1 MRIVRFS
8 PAKWPSRCAAK
19 WPFRLGHSLDKLWSM
34 NASTAFTSTSALVAP
49 DRDAV
54 RAALIQLSDA
64 LGGVPVTAV
73 ECAVGDFTSVAR
85 GKSVGHQDFVGMA
98 GCRLP
103 SVVFGLTLT
112 AGEPEAVFG
121 PLLPASYLDIDLV
134 PDLATLCPQP
144 GRQGTGA
151 VICEPVGPLHAERY
165 GRAICASELS
175 PRAALRRVLAR
186 LDKAGLVATVAPE
199 LELFLVDRREVD
211 GQVTLHAPASREGAP
226 ARERACEAY
235 SLERTGHFAD
245 YFEALFAACHLQG
258 IPVCGYAHE
267 AAYSQYEVNFM
278 PGEPL
283 AQADAVFRFKRLA
296 RQVAA
301 RFGFLATFAPKP
313 FLDQPGTGMHWHFS
327 MQHKDGALAGEP
339 ETHTNAFAHP
349 DGRDR
354 EALGAFI
361 GGLQRHADAAMAFFA
376 PHDMAFDRIR
386 LSNASPSSASW
397 GRDDRGVAFRIPQ
410 SSAQNRRIEN
420 RLPGGDANPYLI
432 VAATLGMGLAGIEQG
447 LAPAGESAGVA
458 LPRTLPEACDAL
470 EASALM
476 RELFGDPLVDLFVAL
491 KRHESDERNAA
502 ADPRH
507 HWDLVHLI
515 ELA

>member
-1 MRIVRFS
+1 MT
-8 PAKWPSRCAAK
+8 
-19 WPFRLGHSLDKLWSM
+19 D
-34 NASTAFTSTSALVAP
+34 STSSLPLAAP
-49 DRDAV
+49 DRAAIA
-54 RAALIQLSDA
+54 AALARIA
-64 LGGVPVTAV
+64 GPLGTPATAI
-73 ECAVGDFTSVAR
+73 ECAVGDFGSVAR
-85 GKSVGHQDFVGMA
+85 GKSVGVADFAGLA
-98 GCRLP
+98 GCRFP

-112 AGEPEAVFG
+112 AGESDEVFG
-121 PLLPASYLDIDLV
+121 PLLPESYLDVDLV
-134 PDLATLCPQP
+134 PDLSTLAPQP
-144 GRQGTGA
+144 GRRGHAT
-151 VICEPVGPLHAERY
+151 VICEPVGPVHAQRY

-186 LDKAGLVATVAPE
+186 LDAAGLSATVAPE
-199 LELFLVDRREVD
+199 LELFLVDRHEAG
-211 GQVTLHAPASREGAP
+211 GQVHLQAPAARPGAP

-235 SLERTGHFAD
+235 SLERCGHFAEYFD
-245 YFEALFAACHLQG
+245 ALFEACQQQD
-258 IPVCGYAHE
+258 IPVSGHAHE
-267 AAYSQYEVNFM
+267 AAWSQYEVNFL
-278 PGEPL
+278 PGAPL

-327 MQHKDGALAGEP
+327 LHDGPARSAPRPQEAHAG
-339 ETHTNAFAHP
+339 THTNAFAHA
-349 DGRDR
+349 DGRDHPT
-354 EALGAFI
+354 LGAFI

-386 LSNASPSSASW
+386 LSDASPSSASW
-397 GRDDRGVAFRIPQ
+397 AHDDRAVAFRIPQ
-410 SSAQNRRIEN
+410 ASARNRRVEN

-432 VAATLGMGLAGIEQG
+432 VAATLGLGLAGVEQG
-447 LAPAGESAGVA
+447 LAPASESAGVA

-491 KRHESDERNAA
+491 KRHESAQRNAC

-507 HWDLVHLI
+507 HWDLVHLV

>member
-1 MRIVRFS
+1 MGQSLRKLS
-8 PAKWPSRCAAK
+8 P
-19 WPFRLGHSLDKLWSM
+19 M
-34 NASTAFTSTSALVAP
+34 NALPTP
-49 DRDAV
+49 DRSTV
-54 RAALIQLSDA
+54 QAALAQLSGA
-64 LGGVPVTAV
+64 PVTAV

-85 GKSVGHQDFVGMA
+85 GKSVGLADFFGMA
-98 GCRLP
+98 GCRFP

-121 PLLPASYLDIDLV
+121 PLLPASYLDVDLV
-134 PDLATLCPQP
+134 PDLATLVAQP
-144 GRQGTGA
+144 GRAGTA
-151 VICEPVGPLHAERY
+151 TVICEPAGPLHAQRY
-165 GRAICASELS
+165 GRQICASELS

-186 LDKAGLVATVAPE
+186 LDRAGLTATVAPE
-199 LELFLVDRREVD
+199 LELFLVDRREAD
-211 GQVTLHAPASREGAP
+211 GQVSLHAPASRPGAP

-245 YFEALFAACHLQG
+245 YFDALFDACRLQG
-258 IPVCGYAHE
+258 IPVCGHAHE
-267 AAYSQYEVNFM
+267 AAYSQYEVNFL

-301 RFGFLATFAPKP
+301 QFGFLATFAPKP

-327 MQHKDGALAGEP
+327 LHDSPARSAPRPQGAHAGSLRSGRALAGEHGV
-339 ETHTNAFAHP
+339 HTNAFAHP
-349 DGRDR
+349 DGRDHDK
-354 EALGAFI
+354 LLSFI
-361 GGLQRHADAAMAFFA
+361 AGLQRHADAAMAFFA

-397 GRDDRGVAFRIPQ
+397 GHDDRGVAFRIPK
-410 SSAQNRRIEN
+410 SGAQNRRVEN
-420 RLPGGDANPYLI
+420 RLPGGDANPYLV
-432 VAATLGMGLAGIEQG
+432 VAATLGLGLAGIEQG

-458 LPRTLPEACDAL
+458 LPRTLPQACDAL
-470 EASALM
+470 QASALM

-491 KRHESDERNAA
+491 KRHESAERDAA

-507 HWDLVHLI
+507 HWDLVHLV

>member
-1 MRIVRFS
+1 MTASSDFRS
-8 PAKWPSRCAAK
+8 PGALAA
-19 WPFRLGHSLDKLWSM
+19 PHR
-34 NASTAFTSTSALVAP
+34 
-49 DRDAV
+49 AV
-54 RAALIQLSDA
+54 VQAALDRLSA
-64 LGGVPVTAV
+64 ELGVPVVAV

-98 GCRLP
+98 GCRFP

-112 AGEPEAVFG
+112 AGEPETVFG
-121 PLLPASYLDIDLV
+121 PLLPESYLDISLV
-134 PDLATLCPQP
+134 PDLATLCAQP
-144 GRQGTGA
+144 GRAGTAA
-151 VICEPVGPLHAERY
+151 VICEPAGPLPAGRY
-165 GRAICASELS
+165 ARPVCASEFS

-186 LDKAGLVATVAPE
+186 LDAAGLAATVAPE
-199 LELFLVDRREVD
+199 LELFLVDRREAD
-211 GQVTLHAPASREGAP
+211 GQVSLHAPASRAGAP

-245 YFEALFAACHLQG
+245 YFDTLFAACHAQG
-258 IPVCGYAHE
+258 IPVCGHAHE

-301 RFGFLATFAPKP
+301 QFGFLATFAPKP

-327 MQHKDGALAGEP
+327 LQHKDAAADS
-339 ETHTNAFAHP
+339 HTNAFAHP
-349 DGRDR
+349 DGRDKD
-354 EALGAFI
+354 ALGAFI

-397 GRDDRGVAFRIPQ
+397 GHDDRAVAFRIPRA
-410 SSAQNRRIEN
+410 SAQNRRVEN
-420 RLPGGDANPYLI
+420 RLPGGDANPYLV
-432 VAATLGMGLAGIEQG
+432 VAATIGLGLAGIEQG
-447 LAPAGESAGVA
+447 LEPAAESAGVT
-458 LPRTLPEACDAL
+458 LPRSLPAACDAL
-470 EASALM
+470 ERSKLM
-476 RELFGDPLVDLFVAL
+476 RELFGDPLVDLYVAM
-491 KRHESDERNAA
+491 KRHESAERNAA
-502 ADPRH
+502 ADPRQ
-507 HWDLVHLI
+507 HWDLVHLL

>member
-1 MRIVRFS
+1 
-8 PAKWPSRCAAK
+8 
-19 WPFRLGHSLDKLWSM
+19 M
-34 NASTAFTSTSALVAP
+34 NAPTASTPPSALTAP
-49 DRDAV
+49 ERGAV
-54 RAALIQLSDA
+54 QAALAHLSA
-64 LGGVPVTAV
+64 TLGGVPIAAI

-85 GKSVGHQDFVGMA
+85 GKSVGPDDFVGMA
-98 GCRLP
+98 GCRFP

-121 PLLPASYLDIDLV
+121 PLLPASYLDISLV
-134 PDLATLCPQP
+134 PDLATLCAQP
-144 GRQGTGA
+144 GRQGTAA
-151 VICEPVGPLHAERY
+151 VICEPVGPLHAQRY
-165 GRAICASELS
+165 GRTICASELS

-186 LDKAGLVATVAPE
+186 LDAAGLVATVAPE
-199 LELFLVDRREVD
+199 LELFLVDRRELD
-211 GQVTLHAPASREGAP
+211 GQVSLHAPAPRERAP

-235 SLERTGHFAD
+235 SLERTGHFAE
-245 YFEALFAACHLQG
+245 YFDALFAACHLQG
-258 IPVCGYAHE
+258 IPVCGHAHE

-301 RFGFLATFAPKP
+301 QCGFLATFAPKP
-313 FLDQPGTGMHWHFS
+313 FLDEPGTGMHWHFS
-327 MQHKDGALAGEP
+327 VHHSPARSAPHSQGAHAGSLRSGRALAGES
-339 ETHTNAFAHP
+339 TDIAGADTNAFAHP
-349 DGRDR
+349 DGRDTD
-354 EALGAFI
+354 ALGAFI
-361 GGLQRHADAAMAFFA
+361 GGLQRHSDAAMAFFA

-397 GRDDRGVAFRIPQ
+397 GHDDRAVAFRIPHA
-410 SSAQNRRIEN
+410 SAQNRRIEN

-432 VAATLGMGLAGIEQG
+432 VAATLGLGLAGIEQG
-447 LAPAGESAGVA
+447 LAPATESAGVA

-476 RELFGDPLVDLFVAL
+476 RELFGDPLVDLFAAL
-491 KRHESDERNAA
+491 KRHESAERNAA

-507 HWDLVHLI
+507 HWDLVHLV

>member
-1 MRIVRFS
+1 MTAS
-8 PAKWPSRCAAK
+8 PHFHSATALAA
-19 WPFRLGHSLDKLWSM
+19 PHR
-34 NASTAFTSTSALVAP
+34 
-49 DRDAV
+49 AV
-54 RAALIQLSDA
+54 VQAALDRLSA
-64 LGGVPVTAV
+64 ELGVPVTTI

-85 GKSVGHQDFVGMA
+85 GKSVGHHDFVGMA
-98 GCRLP
+98 GCRFP

-112 AGEPEAVFG
+112 AGEPETVFG
-121 PLLPASYLDIDLV
+121 PLLPASYLDISLV
-134 PDLATLCPQP
+134 PDLATLRAQP
-144 GRQGTGA
+144 GRAGTAA
-151 VICEPVGPLHAERY
+151 VICEPAGPLAAGRY
-165 GRAICASELS
+165 GRTVCASEYS

-186 LDKAGLVATVAPE
+186 LGQAGLAATVAPE
-199 LELFLVDRREVD
+199 LELFLVDRREEG
-211 GQVTLHAPASREGAP
+211 GQVSLHAPASRVGAP

-235 SLERTGHFAD
+235 SLERTGHFAE
-245 YFEALFAACHLQG
+245 YFDALFAACQLQG
-258 IPVCGYAHE
+258 IPVCGHAHE

-313 FLDQPGTGMHWHFS
+313 FLDEPGTGMHWHFS
-327 MQHKDGALAGEP
+327 VHDSPARSAPRPQGAHAGSLRSGRALAGEGDS
-339 ETHTNAFAHP
+339 TVGAHTNAFAHP

-354 EALGAFI
+354 DALGAFI

-397 GRDDRGVAFRIPQ
+397 GHDDRAVAFRIPQ
-410 SSAQNRRIEN
+410 ASAQNRRIEN
-420 RLPGGDANPYLI
+420 RLPGGDANPYLV

-447 LAPAGESAGVA
+447 LQPADESSGVA
-458 LPRTLPEACDAL
+458 LPRSLAEACDAL
-470 EASALM
+470 ESSALM
-476 RELFGDPLVDLFVAL
+476 RDLFGDPLVDLFVAL
-491 KRHESDERNAA
+491 KRHESAERHAA

-507 HWDLVHLI
+507 HWDLVHLV

>member
-1 MRIVRFS
+1 M
-8 PAKWPSRCAAK
+8 
-19 WPFRLGHSLDKLWSM
+19 D
-34 NASTAFTSTSALVAP
+34 ASTAFTSSSALVAP
-49 DRDAV
+49 HRDAV
-54 RAALIQLSDA
+54 RAALSQLSDV
-64 LGGVPVTAV
+64 LGGVPVTAI

-98 GCRLP
+98 GCRFP

-121 PLLPASYLDIDLV
+121 PLLPASYLDISLV

-144 GRQGTGA
+144 GRIGTGA
-151 VICEPVGPLHAERY
+151 VICEPAGPLHARRY
-165 GRAICASELS
+165 DRTLCASELS

-186 LDKAGLVATVAPE
+186 LERAGLVATVAPE
-199 LELFLVDRREVD
+199 LELFLVDRREQD
-211 GQVTLHAPASREGAP
+211 GQVALQAPASREGAP

-235 SLERTGHFAD
+235 SLERTGHFAE
-245 YFEALFAACHLQG
+245 YFDALFAACHLQG
-258 IPVCGYAHE
+258 IPVCGHAHE

-301 RFGFLATFAPKP
+301 QFGFLATFAPKP

-327 MQHKDGALAGEP
+327 IHDSPARVAPHAQGAHAGS
-339 ETHTNAFAHP
+339 HTNAFAHP
-349 DGRDR
+349 DGRDKD
-354 EALGAFI
+354 ALGAFI

-397 GRDDRGVAFRIPQ
+397 GHDDRAVAFRIPQ
-410 SSAQNRRIEN
+410 ASAQNRRIEN

-432 VAATLGMGLAGIEQG
+432 VAATLGLGLAGIEQG
-447 LAPAGESAGVA
+447 LAPVGESAGVA

-470 EASALM
+470 EASTLM

-491 KRHESDERNAA
+491 KRHESAERHAA

>member
-1 MRIVRFS
+1 
-8 PAKWPSRCAAK
+8 
-19 WPFRLGHSLDKLWSM
+19 M
-34 NASTAFTSTSALVAP
+34 NALPTP
-49 DRDAV
+49 DRSAV
-54 RAALIQLSDA
+54 LAALAQLSA
-64 LGGVPVTAV
+64 APVAAI

-85 GKSVGHQDFVGMA
+85 GKSVGPADFVGMA
-98 GCRLP
+98 GCRFP

-112 AGEPEAVFG
+112 AGEPETVFG
-121 PLLPASYLDIDLV
+121 PLLPASYLDISLV
-134 PDLATLCPQP
+134 PDLATLSAQP
-144 GRQGTGA
+144 GREGSAA
-151 VICEPVGPLHAERY
+151 VICEPVGPLHAQRY

-186 LDKAGLVATVAPE
+186 LDQAGLVATVAPE
-199 LELFLVDRREVD
+199 LELFLVDRREHD
-211 GQVTLHAPASREGAP
+211 GQVSLHAPASREGAP

-235 SLERTGHFAD
+235 SLERTGHFAA
-245 YFEALFAACHLQG
+245 YFDALFAACHLQG
-258 IPVCGYAHE
+258 IPVCGHAHE

-296 RQVAA
+296 RQAA
-301 RFGFLATFAPKP
+301 AQFGFLATFAPKP

-327 MQHKDGALAGEP
+327 LQHKDGASAS
-339 ETHTNAFAHP
+339 HTNAFAHP
-349 DGRDR
+349 DGSDRDT
-354 EALGAFI
+354 LGAFI

-397 GRDDRGVAFRIPQ
+397 GHDDRGVALRIPQ

-420 RLPGGDANPYLI
+420 RLPGGDANPYLV
-432 VAATLGMGLAGIEQG
+432 VAATLGLGLAGIEQG
-447 LAPAGESAGVA
+447 LRPAGESAGVA
-458 LPRTLPEACDAL
+458 LPRTLPQACDAL
-470 EASALM
+470 EASAPM

-491 KRHESDERNAA
+491 KRHESAERNAA

-507 HWDLVHLI
+507 HWDLVHLV

>member
-1 MRIVRFS
+1 MTAASVRTPS
-8 PAKWPSRCAAK
+8 QALAAPSRE
-19 WPFRLGHSLDKLWSM
+19 
-34 NASTAFTSTSALVAP
+34 
-49 DRDAV
+49 AV
-54 RAALIQLSDA
+54 EAALATLAATLAGGRIDA
-64 LGGVPVTAV
+64 I

-85 GKSVGHQDFVGMA
+85 GKSVGRADFVGMA
-98 GCRLP
+98 GCRFP

-112 AGEPEAVFG
+112 AGEPETVFG
-121 PLLPASYLDIDLV
+121 PLLPASYLDVSLV
-134 PDLATLCPQP
+134 PDLATLSAQP
-144 GRQGTGA
+144 GRKGTAA
-151 VICEPVGPLHAERY
+151 VICEPVGPLRAERY
-165 GRAICASELS
+165 DRTICASELS

-186 LDKAGLVATVAPE
+186 LDAAGLKATVAPE
-199 LELFLVDRREVD
+199 LELFLVDRREEGD
-211 GQVTLHAPASREGAP
+211 QVSLHAPAAHDGAP
-226 ARERACEAY
+226 ARERACESY
-235 SLERTGHFAD
+235 SLERTGHFAG
-245 YFEALFAACHLQG
+245 YFDALFEACHLQG
-258 IPVCGYAHE
+258 IPVCGHAHE

-301 RFGFLATFAPKP
+301 QFGFLATFAPKP

-327 MQHKDGALAGEP
+327 LQHKDGTALGEP
-339 ETHTNAFAHP
+339 AGHTNAFAQP

-354 EALGAFI
+354 DTLGAFI

-397 GRDDRGVAFRIPQ
+397 AYDDRGAAFRIPQ

-432 VAATLGMGLAGIEQG
+432 VAATLGLGLAGIEQG

-470 EASALM
+470 EDSALM
-476 RELFGDPLVDLFVAL
+476 RELFGDPLVDLFAAL
-491 KRHESDERNAA
+491 KRHESAERHAA
-502 ADPRH
+502 ADPLH